1 MIRELNSSYN
11 VIKAF
16 NNNVV
21 SVEFDGKES
30 ILFGKGIGFGKKTGD
45 IIEEG
50 TEYEKIFFI
59 EDEQN
64 IKNFNELVSRND
76 NKFVGLCEE
85 LIREISDSLGEELS
99 ENIHIGLIDHISIA
113 IKRLTE
119 GEVIENPFLVEIET
133 LYSVEFELAKQMAI
147 KLEEETEVFI
157 PDGEVGLIALHIHS
171 ARNNGK
177 LSNTIKYAYIGSSAV
192 ETVEDLMNIEIDRKS
207 LDYARFL
214 THLRF
219 AMERILKDIKI
230 ENDFLDL
237 IKIKYRKSYK
247 AAKEVAGIIEESLD
261 KKVNSD
267 EVAYIAMHIQ
277 RFLKSYNERN

>member
-30 ILFGKGIGFGKKTGD
+30 ILFGKGIGFGKKSGD
-45 IIEEG
+45 LKEKG
-50 TEYEKIFFI
+50 TQYEKIFFI

-64 IKNFNELVSRND
+64 RKNFNELVSRND
-76 NKFVGLCEE
+76 EKFVGLCEE
-85 LIREISDSLGEELS
+85 LICDISNSLDEELS

-113 IKRLTE
+113 IKRLAD

-133 LYSVEFELAKQMAI
+133 LYAVEFGLAKEMAI
-147 KLEEETEVFI
+147 KLEAQTEVFI

-177 LSNTIKYAYIGSSAV
+177 LSNTIKYAYIGNSVV
-192 ETVEDLMNIEIDRKS
+192 ETVEDLMQIEIDRKS

-219 AMERILKDIKI
+219 AMERILKDIKV

-237 IKIKYRKSYK
+237 IKIKYRKSYRV
-247 AAKEVAGIIEESLD
+247 AKEVAERNAESRD
-261 KKVNSD
+261 KTVSKGEIAD
-267 EVAYIAMHIQ
+267 IAMHSQ
-277 RFLKSYNERN
+277 RFLKNDNDRK

>member
-1 MIRELNSSYN
+1 MIRELSSSYN

-45 IIEEG
+45 RIDKG
-50 TEYEKIFFI
+50 TEFEKIFFI

-76 NKFVGLCEE
+76 DKFVGLCEE
-85 LIREISDSLGEELS
+85 LICEISNELKEELS
-99 ENIHIGLIDHISIA
+99 ENIHIGLIDHVSIA
-113 IKRLTE
+113 IKRLAE

-133 LYSVEFELAKQMAI
+133 LYAQEFGLAKEMAV
-147 KLEEETEVFI
+147 KLEIETGVFI

-177 LSNTIKYAYIGSSAV
+177 LSNTIKYAYIGNSVV
-192 ETVEDLMNIEIDRKS
+192 ETVEDLMEIEIDRKS

-219 AMERILKDIKI
+219 AMERILKNVKI

-247 AAKEVAGIIEESLD
+247 VAKEVAKIMEESLD
-261 KKVNSD
+261 KKVNND
-267 EVAYIAMHIQ
+267 EIAYIAMHIQ
-277 RFLKSYNERN
+277 RFLKSYNNRA

>member
-1 MIRELNSSYN
+1 MIRELNRNYN

-30 ILFGKGIGFGKKTGD
+30 ILFGKGIGFSKKKGD
-45 IIEEG
+45 IIKKG
-50 TEYEKIFFI
+50 TKYEKIFFI
-59 EDEQN
+59 EDEEN
-64 IKNFNELVSRND
+64 IKNFNEMFNRND

-85 LIREISDSLGEELS
+85 LICQISNKLGEELS

-113 IKRLTE
+113 LKRLAN
-119 GEVIENPFLVEIET
+119 GESIENPFLVEIET
-133 LYSVEFELAKQMAI
+133 LYSIEFELAKEMVV
-147 KLEEETEVFI
+147 KLEEQTKILI
-157 PDGEVGLIALHIHS
+157 PDGEIGLIALHIHS

-177 LSNTIKYAYIGSSAV
+177 LSNTIKYAYIGNSAI
-192 ETVEDLMNIEIDRKS
+192 ETVEDLMDIEINRKS

-219 AMERILKDIKI
+219 AIERILKDVKI

-237 IKIKYRKSYK
+237 IKIKYKKSYK
-247 AAKEVAGIIEESLD
+247 VAKVVAIIIEEALN
-261 KKVNSD
+261 KKVTSD
-267 EVAYIAMHIQ
+267 EIAYIAMHIQ
-277 RFLKSYNERN
+277 RFLKSYKDNI

>member
-1 MIRELNSSYN
+1 MIRELSSSYN

-30 ILFGKGIGFGKKTGD
+30 ILFGKGIGFGKKKGD
-45 IIEEG
+45 IIEKG

-64 IKNFNELVSRND
+64 IKNFNEVVNRND
-76 NKFVGLCEE
+76 NNLVGLCEE
-85 LIREISDSLGEELS
+85 LICQISNKLGEELS
-99 ENIHIGLIDHISIA
+99 ENIHVGLIDHISVA
-113 IKRLTE
+113 LKRLAD

-133 LYSVEFELAKQMAI
+133 LYSDEFELAKEMAI
-147 KLEEETEVFI
+147 KLEEETEIFI

-171 ARNNGK
+171 ARNDGK
-177 LSNTIKYAYIGSSAV
+177 LSNTIKYAYIGSSAI
-192 ETVEDLMNIEIDRKS
+192 ETVEDLMDIEIDRKS

-219 AMERILKDIKI
+219 AMERISKDVKI

-247 AAKEVAGIIEESLD
+247 VAKEVAIIIEEALN

-267 EVAYIAMHIQ
+267 EIAYIAMHIQ
-277 RFLKSYNERN
+277 RFLKSYKDNI

>member
-45 IIEEG
+45 IIEKG

-85 LIREISDSLGEELS
+85 LICEISNKLGEELS

-113 IKRLTE
+113 IKRLAD

-133 LYSVEFELAKQMAI
+133 LYSVEFGLAKEMAI
-147 KLEEETEVFI
+147 KLEAQTDVFI

-177 LSNTIKYAYIGSSAV
+177 LSNTIKYAYIGNSVV

-219 AMERILKDIKI
+219 AMERILKDVKI

-247 AAKEVAGIIEESLD
+247 VAKEVANIIEESLN
-261 KKVNSD
+261 KKVNND
-267 EVAYIAMHIQ
+267 EIAYIAMHIQ
-277 RFLKSYNERN
+277 RFLKSYNDRV